1 MDVTICL
8 LLFVIAPMTSFFTVC
23 HNESDC
29 SFLNI
34 YGTHRCIDFFCQ
46 LGDYYTQDETLHS
59 NTTTRITSTI
69 STTTKTATTRLEDY
83 YKRDYTTTEPTTTT
97 KITTSATTT
106 TTTTT
111 ATTTTTTTQI
121 EEASQSLR

>member
-1 MDVTICL
+1 MGVTICL

-46 LGDYYTQDETLHS
+46 LGDYYTEDETLHS

-69 STTTKTATTRLEDY
+69 STTTTKTATTRLEDY
-83 YKRDYTTTEPTTTT
+83 YKRDYTTTEPTTSST
-97 KITTSATTT
+97 KITTSTTTATSTTT
-106 TTTTT
+106 TTI
-111 ATTTTTTTQI
+111 QI
-121 EEASQSLR
+121 EETSQSLR

>member
-1 MDVTICL
+1 MGVTICL

-46 LGDYYTQDETLHS
+46 LGDYYTEDETLHS

-69 STTTKTATTRLEDY
+69 STTTTKTATTRLEDY
-83 YKRDYTTTEPTTTT
+83 YKRDYTTTEPTTSST
-97 KITTSATTT
+97 KITTSTTTATSTTT
-106 TTTTT
+106 TTI
-111 ATTTTTTTQI
+111 QI

>member
-1 MDVTICL
+1 MGVTICL

-69 STTTKTATTRLEDY
+69 STTTTKTATTRLEDY
-83 YKRDYTTTEPTTTT
+83 YKRDYTTTEATTSST
-97 KITTSATTT
+97 KITTSTTT

-111 ATTTTTTTQI
+111 TTTIQI
-121 EEASQSLR
+121 EETSQSMR

>member
-1 MDVTICL
+1 MGVTICL

-46 LGDYYTQDETLHS
+46 LGDYYTEDETLHS
-59 NTTTRITSTI
+59 DTTTRITSTI
-69 STTTKTATTRLEDY
+69 STTTTKTATTRLEDY
-83 YKRDYTTTEPTTTT
+83 YKRDYTTTEPTTSST
-97 KITTSATTT
+97 KITTSTTTATSTTT
-106 TTTTT
+106 TTI
-111 ATTTTTTTQI
+111 QI

>member
-1 MDVTICL
+1 MGVTICL

-69 STTTKTATTRLEDY
+69 STTTTKTATTRLEDY
-83 YKRDYTTTEPTTTT
+83 YKRDYTTTEPTTSST
-97 KITTSATTT
+97 KITTSTTT

-111 ATTTTTTTQI
+111 TTIQI
-121 EEASQSLR
+121 EETSQSMR

>member
-1 MDVTICL
+1 MGVTICL

-69 STTTKTATTRLEDY
+69 STTTTKTATTRLEDY
-83 YKRDYTTTEPTTTT
+83 YKRDYTTTEATTSST
-97 KITTSATTT
+97 KITTSTTT

-111 ATTTTTTTQI
+111 TTTIQI

>member
-1 MDVTICL
+1 MGVTIYL

-23 HNESDC
+23 QNESDC

-46 LGDYYTQDETLHS
+46 LGDYYTEDETLHS
-59 NTTTRITSTI
+59 DTTTRITSTI
-69 STTTKTATTRLEDY
+69 STTTTKTATTRLEDY
-83 YKRDYTTTEPTTTT
+83 YKRDYTTTEHTTSST
-97 KITTSATTT
+97 KITTSTTTATSTTT
-106 TTTTT
+106 TTI
-111 ATTTTTTTQI
+111 QI

>member
-1 MDVTICL
+1 MGVTICL

-69 STTTKTATTRLEDY
+69 STTTTKTATTRLEDY
-83 YKRDYTTTEPTTTT
+83 YKRDYTTTEPTTSST
-97 KITTSATTT
+97 KITTSTTT

-111 ATTTTTTTQI
+111 TTTIQI
-121 EEASQSLR
+121 EETSQSMR

>member
-1 MDVTICL
+1 MGVTICL
-8 LLFVIAPMTSFFTVC
+8 LLSVIAPVTSFFTVC

-46 LGDYYTQDETLHS
+46 LGDYYTEDETLHS

-69 STTTKTATTRLEDY
+69 STTTTKTATTRLEDY
-83 YKRDYTTTEPTTTT
+83 YKRDYTTTEPTTSST
-97 KITTSATTT
+97 KITTSTTTATSTTT
-106 TTTTT
+106 TTI
-111 ATTTTTTTQI
+111 QI

>member
-1 MDVTICL
+1 MGVTICL

-69 STTTKTATTRLEDY
+69 STTTTKTATTRLEDY
-83 YKRDYTTTEPTTTT
+83 YKRDYTTSEAITSST
-97 KITTSATTT
+97 KITTSTTT

-111 ATTTTTTTQI
+111 TTTIQI
-121 EEASQSLR
+121 EETSQSMR

>member
-1 MDVTICL
+1 MGVTIYL

-23 HNESDC
+23 HNESDR

-46 LGDYYTQDETLHS
+46 LGDYYTEDETLHS
-59 NTTTRITSTI
+59 DTTTRITSTI
-69 STTTKTATTRLEDY
+69 STTTTKTATTRLEDY
-83 YKRDYTTTEPTTTT
+83 YKRDYTTTEPTTSST
-97 KITTSATTT
+97 KITTSTTTATSTTT
-106 TTTTT
+106 TTI
-111 ATTTTTTTQI
+111 QI